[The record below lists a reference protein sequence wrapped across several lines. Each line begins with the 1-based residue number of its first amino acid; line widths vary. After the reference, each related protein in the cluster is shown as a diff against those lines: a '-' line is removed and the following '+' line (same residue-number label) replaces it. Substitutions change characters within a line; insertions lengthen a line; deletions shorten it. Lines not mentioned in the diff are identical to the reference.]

1 MPIPEARISPANVRV
16 AILVS
21 RFNEAITEGL
31 LAGATTTLA
40 EAGVAAANIRV
51 EVVPGAVELPLA
63 AAAVIR
69 ASRPDAV
76 IALGAVVRGE
86 TDHYE
91 HVARMAADGIMRVSL
106 DFGVPVAFGVLTCAT
121 EELARARSSADHANK
136 GREAALAA
144 LEMVELL
151 RRTGPSS

>member
-1 MPIPEARISPANVRV
+1 MPIQPTHIAPANVRV
-16 AILVS
+16 VVLVS
-21 RFNEAITEGL
+21 RFNEAITGGL
-31 LAGATTTLA
+31 LQGATSTLEA
-40 EAGVAAANIRV
+40 AGVPATNIRV
-51 EVVPGAVELPLA
+51 ETVPGAVELPLA

-91 HVARMAADGIMRVSL
+91 HVARMAADGLMRASL
-106 DFGVPVAFGVLTCAT
+106 DLGVPVAFGVLTCAT
-121 EELARARSSADHANK
+121 EELAIARSSPDQANK

-144 LEMVELL
+144 LEMVEFL
-151 RRTGPSS
+151 RRTGPGT